1 MNKNLKLSFILFVL
15 SAVVMVA
22 WRTLQKFFNGVGLNF
37 VALIIAIALLIGLLL
52 SNKYIYNR
60 VKDLFFTLCI
70 LTTLESIV
78 YFTFEFAIEPVN
90 TGFLV
95 YQNVLSTLGIIF
107 LCYAMFR
114 FITES
119 KEVKIGF
126 IEFILGNG
134 KPAKQPKKAKELT
147 NGTLE
152 EKPNSVKEDVLS
164 EKQTIKTED
173 VEILEL
179 SEEQQKIT
187 K

>member
-1 MNKNLKLSFILFVL
+1 MNKNLKLSFILFIL
-15 SAVVMVA
+15 AAAIIVA
-22 WRTLQKFFNGVGLNF
+22 WRTLQKFFSGVGLNF
-37 VALIIAIALLIGLLL
+37 VAQLIIVALLIGLAIN
-52 SNKYIYNR
+52 NKYIYNR
-60 VKDLFFTLCI
+60 IKDLFFTLCF
-70 LTTLESIV
+70 LTLLELIV
-78 YFTFEFAIEPVN
+78 YFAFEFAIKTVDI
-90 TGFLV
+90 GFLV
-95 YQNVLSTLGIIF
+95 YQNILSVLGILF
-107 LCYAMFR
+107 LCYTMFR

-173 VEILEL
+173 VEISEL
-179 SEEQQKIT
+179 SEE
-187 K
+187 